1 MFELA
6 VRYLG
11 DDEQVKQWLPL
22 ITKAR
27 IIGNYSQTELGHG
40 SNVRVSY
47 QSYIIIIL
55 YRGWRLR
62 QFSTKT
68 RTNSL
73 YILQKI
79 PLPSSGPAI
88 LDSPGHTALSMLS

>member
-27 IIGNYSQTELGHG
+27 IIGNYS
-40 SNVRVSY
+40 
-47 QSYIIIIL
+47 
-55 YRGWRLR
+55 
-62 QFSTKT
+62 
-68 RTNSL
+68 
-73 YILQKI
+73 
-79 PLPSSGPAI
+79 
-88 LDSPGHTALSMLS
+88 

>member
-11 DDEQVKQWLPL
+11 DDDQVKQWLPL

-40 SNVRVSY
+40 SNVRVSHL
-47 QSYIIIIL
+47 SYNII

-62 QFSTKT
+62 QFSIKIK
-68 RTNSL
+68 TNSL
-73 YILQKI
+73 YTLPKI
-79 PLPSSGPAI
+79 PLPSSG
-88 LDSPGHTALSMLS
+88 LVTSDSQEHTV

>member
-22 ITKAR
+22 ITKCK

-40 SNVRVSY
+40 SNVRVSWRH
-47 QSYIIIIL
+47 QSIL
-55 YRGWRLR
+55 
-62 QFSTKT
+62 
-68 RTNSL
+68 
-73 YILQKI
+73 IL
-79 PLPSSGPAI
+79 GA
-88 LDSPGHTALSMLS
+88 

>member
-11 DDEQVKQWLPL
+11 DDDQVKQWLPL

-40 SNVRVSY
+40 SNVRVSLDP
-47 QSYIIIIL
+47 SYFIFNRDL
-55 YRGWRLR
+55 RLK
-62 QFSTKT
+62 QYSTK
-68 RTNSL
+68 RETNSL
-73 YILQKI
+73 STLPRIQLQN
-79 PLPSSGPAI
+79 SGLEI
-88 LDSPGHTALSMLS
+88 